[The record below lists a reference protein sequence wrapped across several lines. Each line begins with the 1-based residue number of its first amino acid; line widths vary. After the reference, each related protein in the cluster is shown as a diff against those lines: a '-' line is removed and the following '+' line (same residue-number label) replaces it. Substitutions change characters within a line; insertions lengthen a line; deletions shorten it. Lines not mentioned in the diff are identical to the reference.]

1 MPDDEK
7 TLPSPLLQ
15 CLETVY
21 RLGSR
26 EGSAPLH
33 AVSRKLELTTAV
45 VGQQASALQSAGFLE
60 TSSRGRVR
68 LTEAG
73 TRIAVGLVRKHRL
86 LERFLME
93 ELELP
98 WEEVHDLACRL
109 TPVLSDRVADR
120 LAKLL
125 GDPTTCPHG
134 NPIPSANGVLR
145 GDFAI
150 PLDRFK
156 PGMAGT
162 IVRIEPEEGELLR
175 YLAVLGVIPQARFEV
190 GEVAPFGGP
199 VLIRVGGAEY
209 ALGRDVASKIFVRE
223 T

>member
-1 MPDDEK
+1 MPDDQEN
-7 TLPSPLLQ
+7 LPSPLLQ

-33 AVSRKLELTTAV
+33 VVSRKLELTTAV
-45 VGQQASALQSAGFLE
+45 VGAQASALQSGGFLE
-60 TSSRGRVR
+60 TSSHGRVR
-68 LTEAG
+68 LTEEG

-98 WEEVHDLACRL
+98 WEEVHELACRL
-109 TPVLSDRVADR
+109 TPILSDRVADR
-120 LAKLL
+120 LAKVL

-134 NPIPSANGVLR
+134 NPIPSADGVLR
-145 GDFAI
+145 GDSAI
-150 PLDRFK
+150 PLDRLK

-162 IVRIEPEEGELLR
+162 IVRIEPEEGQLLR
-175 YLAVLGVIPQARFEV
+175 YLGVLGLIPLARLEV
-190 GEVAPFGGP
+190 REVAPFGGP
-199 VLIRVGGAEY
+199 VLIRLGRAEY
-209 ALGRDVASKIFVRE
+209 ALGRDVASKILVKE
-223 T
+223 S

>member
-1 MPDDEK
+1 MPDDDK
-7 TLPSPLLQ
+7 SLPAPLLQ

-26 EGSAPLH
+26 DGSATLN
-33 AVSRKLELTTAV
+33 AVSRTLELTTAV

-60 TSSRGRVR
+60 TSSHGRVR
-68 LTEAG
+68 LTEEG

-98 WEEVHDLACRL
+98 WQEVHELACRL
-109 TPVLSDRVADR
+109 TPLLSHHVADR

-134 NPIPSANGVLR
+134 NPIPSADGALR
-145 GDFAI
+145 RDSAI

-162 IVRIEPEEGELLR
+162 IVRIEPEEGDLLR
-175 YLAVLGVIPQARFEV
+175 YLAVLGLIPQARLEV

-199 VLIRVGGAEY
+199 VLIRLGRAEY
-209 ALGRDVASKIFVRE
+209 ALGRDVASKIFVKE